1 MKVTKKLKHKT
12 SNSINRVWKIIE
24 NNRETFNSIIM
35 RTFFVIG
42 EVYDERFPKPRSES
56 EFLPHDLALK
66 DDTNIDAALHV
77 QIDTP
82 NLELN

>member
-1 MKVTKKLKHKT
+1 
-12 SNSINRVWKIIE
+12 
-24 NNRETFNSIIM
+24 M